1 MNNLASRKLVMG
13 LVSVLALALN
23 KKFALG
29 LDDAAIAAIVTIA
42 TTGIGSQA
50 LVDLLNAYATKSG
63 APAKSAEE
71 AKPSA

>member
-1 MNNLASRKLVMG
+1 MNNLVSRKLVMG
-13 LVSVLALALN
+13 VVSVLALALN
-23 KKFALG
+23 KKFSLG

-50 LVDLLNAYATKSG
+50 AVDLLNAYAKKSG
-63 APAKSAEE
+63 EPATSAEE

>member
-13 LVSVLALALN
+13 VVSVLALALN

-50 LVDLLNAYATKSG
+50 AVDLLNSYFSK
-63 APAKSAEE
+63 E
-71 AKPSA
+71 KPNAQS

>member
-1 MNNLASRKLVMG
+1 VNNLASRKLVMG
-13 LVSVLALALN
+13 VVSVLAVALN
-23 KKFALG
+23 KKFSLG

-50 LVDLLNAYATKSG
+50 AVDLLNAYASKSG
-63 APAKSAEE
+63 DSATSAQE